1 MNTLRQAVDD
11 YLELRRSLGF
21 KLVNHGACLGEFV
34 SFLEQKKTSQITT
47 ALAVQFAM
55 LHPQQQP
62 KAKAGRYSV
71 VRGFASYRVGADPAT
86 EIPPIGLVRGRS
98 RRARPY
104 LYSDQEVR
112 QLLEAARHLPS
123 TYSLRPWTY
132 YCFFGL
138 LAVTGMRLGEA
149 LNLQCQDIDWAEG
162 LLTLRRT
169 KFGKSRLVPLDVSTV
184 KVLAA
189 FAKRRD
195 RFIAECSGRTS
206 SHFFVTKFGTRLRDA
221 YVYRV
226 FWALSRQIGIRSP
239 GTNRGPRLHDFR
251 QNAEAR
257 KMPNRNLKTYRK
269 ILEDRRLTMSS
280 GPATRHYFSMFGSCL
295 YSAFKNSSSLSLGRN
310 RACLPVSGLVLASA
324 ASFSARW
331 ACK

>member
-11 YLELRRSLGF
+11 YLELRRGLGF

-55 LHPQQQP
+55 LHPQQEP

-169 KFGKSRLVPLDVSTV
+169 KFGKSRLVPLDASTV
-184 KVLAA
+184 KVLAT

-206 SHFFVTKFGTRLRDA
+206 SHFFVTKFGTRFAGRLR
-221 YVYRV
+221 
-226 FWALSRQIGIRSP
+226 LSGVLGSV
-239 GTNRGPRLHDFR
+239 
-251 QNAEAR
+251 AA
-257 KMPNRNLKTYRK
+257 
-269 ILEDRRLTMSS
+269 DRY
-280 GPATRHYFSMFGSCL
+280 P
-295 YSAFKNSSSLSLGRN
+295 
-310 RACLPVSGLVLASA
+310 
-324 ASFSARW
+324 
-331 ACK
+331 